1 MKKFL
6 TRTITVVT
14 VVPALVAIIV
24 FAPWYEHLVIN
35 LIAVAASVIGAY
47 EASALFAAKGNP
59 PSSALIPVLGAA
71 FPLATYL
78 EVCGLL
84 PSGWTL
90 PVLAALVSI
99 ILAREIFVGRE
110 QEFGQILPRIA
121 ASLTILVYPG
131 LFVSYF
137 IRFSLLPDSSLS
149 MIVFLLI
156 VFGNDILAYLA
167 GSLWGSGSRRL
178 LPVSPNKSL
187 VGFVGG
193 IAGSTLFAT
202 AAWLAVPQIFF
213 HNLALLAAVTLTVA
227 LATIIGDLVESAM
240 KRSAAVKDSG
250 WIIPGRGGI
259 LDSID
264 SVIFAS
270 PICFYLL
277 ARGAGIW

>member
-1 MKKFL
+1 MKKLL

-24 FAPWYEHLVIN
+24 LAPWYRHLVIN
-35 LIAVAASVIGAY
+35 VIAVAASIVGAY

-59 PSSALIPVLGAA
+59 PTSALIPVLGAA

-78 EVCGLL
+78 EVSGLL
-84 PSGWTL
+84 PPGWGL
-90 PVLAALVSI
+90 PLVAALVSV
-99 ILAREIFVGRE
+99 ILAREIFVGRV
-110 QEFGQILPRIA
+110 QEFAQILPRIA
-121 ASLTILVYPG
+121 ASITVLVYPG

-137 IRFSLLPDSSLS
+137 IRFSVLPDASLS

-167 GSLWGSGSRRL
+167 GSLWGSGSRRI
-178 LPVSPNKSL
+178 LPVSPNKSV

-193 IAGSTLFAT
+193 IVGSALFAT
-202 AAWLAVPQIFF
+202 AAWFVVPQVFF
-213 HNLALLAAVTLTVA
+213 HNVALLAAVTFTVA
-227 LATIIGDLVESAM
+227 LTTIVGDLVESAM
-240 KRSAAVKDSG
+240 KRSATVKDSG

-264 SVIFAS
+264 SIIFAS

>member
-1 MKKFL
+1 MKKLL
-6 TRTITVVT
+6 TRTFTVVT

-24 FAPWYEHLVIN
+24 LAPWYQHLAIN
-35 LIAVAASVIGAY
+35 LVAVAASIIGAY
-47 EASALFAAKGNP
+47 EASALFAARGNSP
-59 PSSALIPVLGAA
+59 TPALIPVLGAA

-78 EVCGLL
+78 QICGFL
-84 PSGWTL
+84 PRGWEL

-99 ILAREIFVGRE
+99 ILAREIFLGRE
-110 QEFGQILPRIA
+110 QEFAQILPRIA
-121 ASLTILVYPG
+121 ASITVLVYPG

-167 GSLWGSGSRRL
+167 GSLWGSGSRRI
-178 LPVSPNKSL
+178 LPVSPNKSV

-193 IAGSTLFAT
+193 IVGSLLFAT
-202 AAWLAVPQIFF
+202 VAWFVVPQVFF
-213 HNLALLAAVTLTVA
+213 HNPVLFVAVATTVA
-227 LATIIGDLVESAM
+227 LATIVGDLVESAM
-240 KRSAAVKDSG
+240 KRSANVKDSG

-264 SVIFAS
+264 SVIFAC
-270 PICFYLL
+270 PIGFYLL
-277 ARGAGIW
+277 ARAAGIW